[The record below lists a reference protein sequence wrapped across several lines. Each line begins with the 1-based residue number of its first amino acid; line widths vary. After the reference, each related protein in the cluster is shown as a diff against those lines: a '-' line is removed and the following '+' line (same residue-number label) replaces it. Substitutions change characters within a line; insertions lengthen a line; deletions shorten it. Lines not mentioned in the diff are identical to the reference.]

1 MISNIDINK
10 IGVSNKVYFNKKG
23 FKYFIAHKDGRKV
36 IPLCIL
42 LPKIYAYWRE
52 FDKTKYMAYLI
63 KYDEWLEKY
72 NEVWRK
78 QVSNSIKKGFNSEH
92 IWNENYLKN

>member
-1 MISNIDINK
+1 
-10 IGVSNKVYFNKKG
+10 
-23 FKYFIAHKDGRKV
+23 
-36 IPLCIL
+36 
-42 LPKIYAYWRE
+42 
-52 FDKTKYMAYLI
+52 MAYLI

-92 IWNENYLKN
+92 I